1 VLLTLTNRKNNDEVI
16 MKLPNR
22 TKPSI
27 VTALN
32 TLEKLLGAEKFNDI
46 FTYIIFDNGIEFRD
60 VDGIENSCCEF
71 NIKRTKI
78 FFARPYK
85 SND

>member
-22 TKPSI
+22 TKPSV

-32 TLEKLLGAEKFNDI
+32 TLEKLLGAEKI
-46 FTYIIFDNGIEFRD
+46 
-60 VDGIENSCCEF
+60 
-71 NIKRTKI
+71 
-78 FFARPYK
+78 
-85 SND
+85 